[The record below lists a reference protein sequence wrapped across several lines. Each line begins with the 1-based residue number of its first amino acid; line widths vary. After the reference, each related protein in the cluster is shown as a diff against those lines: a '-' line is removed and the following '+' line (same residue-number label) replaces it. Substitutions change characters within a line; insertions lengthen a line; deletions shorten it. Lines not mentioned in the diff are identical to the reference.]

1 MSTVAL
7 QKTAQVTTLNT
18 VSDLL
23 NKYKEQIAMALPRHL
38 TPERMIRVALTAVSR
53 SEKLQKCSPA
63 TIAGCVVQ
71 ASILGLEPD
80 GVLGEAYLVPFWNS
94 KAANGKGGKGA
105 YECQLQPG
113 YQGLIKLVR
122 NTGELKMIDVQEVC
136 ANDEFD
142 FEKGMDPYLRHKP
155 AAGDRG
161 EVLKIWAGAVLTN
174 GGKQFEVMTLQEIED
189 HRDKY
194 SKGAFVW
201 ENGRKVT
208 DSKGDPVLQGPWRDS
223 PEWMYKKTVLRKLV
237 KLLPK
242 SAQAQLAV
250 ALDERAE
257 IGIPQRFTV
266 DVPIELQQ
274 SDASDP
280 DQVEG
285 EPIKAPQ
292 RLSEV
297 KSTAEETP
305 TETAEQKKAREAAE
319 VKNLRKSLKER
330 YSEDLIEKHT
340 GGRDIN
346 AIKDL
351 DTLVELS
358 NALAESV

>member
-1 MSTVAL
+1 MSTLAL
-7 QKTAQVTTLNT
+7 QKTAEPGPLKT

-23 NKYKEQIAMALPRHL
+23 TKYKEQIAMALPRHL

-53 SEKLQKCSPA
+53 SQTLQKCSPA

-80 GVLGEAYLVPFWNS
+80 GVLGEAYLVPFYNK
-94 KAANGKGGKGA
+94 KANNGKGG
-105 YECQLQPG
+105 YECQLIPG
-113 YQGLIKLVR
+113 YQGLLKLVR

-142 FEKGMDPYLRHKP
+142 FEKGMEPYLRHKP
-155 AAGDRG
+155 AVGDRG

-174 GGKQFEVMTLQEIED
+174 GGKQFEVMTLAEIEQ

-194 SKGAFVW
+194 SKSA
-201 ENGRKVT
+201 E
-208 DSKGDPVLQGPWRDS
+208 SGPWVSS

-274 SDASDP
+274 SDAGEAEA
-280 DQVEG
+280 EG
-285 EPIKAPQ
+285 ETLAMPQ
-292 RLSEV
+292 RKSEAGASAPPTGEEIEAEC
-297 KSTAEETP
+297 KRLRKMIREKYSTATI
-305 TETAEQKKAREAAE
+305 EQHGGAKMKDMGLDALVQLRDGLEEAA
-319 VKNLRKSLKER
+319 
-330 YSEDLIEKHT
+330 
-340 GGRDIN
+340 
-346 AIKDL
+346 
-351 DTLVELS
+351 
-358 NALAESV
+358 